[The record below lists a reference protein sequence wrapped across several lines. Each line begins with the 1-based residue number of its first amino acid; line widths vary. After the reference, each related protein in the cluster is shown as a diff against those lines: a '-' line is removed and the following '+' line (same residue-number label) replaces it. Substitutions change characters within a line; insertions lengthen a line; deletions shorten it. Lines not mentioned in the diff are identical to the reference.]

1 MKMPRGLS
9 EIDRLIEQGLSLYG
23 EGDLDGALVVWER
36 ALSID
41 PDNAQA
47 TSYVDYVKI
56 NYDLLTG
63 DGNTEHSGPF
73 AIDDD
78 PEYQIE
84 ILAGDEAEPGAPA
97 APLFMDAHD
106 EGWALGD
113 EGTGAPGARGPL
125 GAPGALGSGTLTIEA
140 DEPPGIEHPTF
151 ESGLTGESQSFED
164 ATREYQ
170 GGAGRPA
177 RRLYGDRL
185 SLSALVT
192 PGAGDAGDF
201 VPEVT
206 PAFGSASDL
215 QTPPGFGTEV
225 TEMRRRDLGFVQP
238 AEARRPAPGPP
249 ELKMTLRTPSS
260 QTNPPLT
267 RSPEPAPR
275 PPEAARPPAADPP
288 QGEIDRHRTPT
299 AEGDTTEDRAAVA
312 APRRD
317 TPSSRPAPSDSEGYA
332 SLELELTPPL
342 DAGALDLL
350 GRVATRQAAPTPELV
365 AESAADTADL
375 IMSLPTPRPA
385 STATRQMSARPR
397 PTEPRSPG
405 DRAASAELPT
415 EPAMPVPLAM
425 GTAPTQEISLSF
437 ALQLDRAPAGAP
449 VVAPAGA
456 PVAAPAA
463 AVAPPAAPVP
473 RAAQA
478 APLTQAPPAA
488 SPGAGPMTRGSPDK
502 PTLSRTPRPEDPL
515 ISAPTRDLGLR
526 ASARALSEEE
536 TTRELEVPKPRKP
549 RGSVNPELPV
559 MDPVDARSTELLE
572 LIDRNAPA
580 GESRE
585 DRTRR
590 RITALLEHAAAWT
603 SGTDLERAVTAV
615 DLALSEDPN
624 SALAQKLIHRNREAI
639 LNAFQAFLGDL
650 QRSPSL
656 ARPLHELSSAPI
668 SPRAAF
674 LLSRVDG
681 TLSLDEILDVSGMPR
696 LEAYRYLC
704 QLFLRGI
711 LR

>member
-1 MKMPRGLS
+1 MNMPRGLS
-9 EIDRLIEQGLSLYG
+9 EIDRLIEQGLGLYG

-47 TSYVDYVKI
+47 NSYVDYVKI
-56 NYDLLTG
+56 NYDLLTS

-73 AIDDD
+73 AIGDDD

-84 ILAGDEAEPGAPA
+84 ILPGDEVEPGAPA

-106 EGWALGD
+106 EGWAIGD
-113 EGTGAPGARGPL
+113 DGRGGL
-125 GAPGALGSGTLTIEA
+125 GALGAQAAGTRTIEA
-140 DEPPGIEHPTF
+140 DEPPGIAHPTF

-170 GGAGRPA
+170 GGNRPA

-185 SLSALVT
+185 SPSALVT
-192 PGAGDAGDF
+192 PGAIESGDF
-201 VPEVT
+201 VPELT

-238 AEARRPAPGPP
+238 ADERRATTGRPERRPAPGPP

-260 QTNPPLT
+260 RTTPPLT
-267 RSPEPAPR
+267 RPPEPPPQ
-275 PPEAARPPAADPP
+275 PPELRPGELDRHRAPTADGDPTDDRGAHRDAPAAPPPAAEP
-288 QGEIDRHRTPT
+288 
-299 AEGDTTEDRAAVA
+299 
-312 APRRD
+312 
-317 TPSSRPAPSDSEGYA
+317 EGYA
-332 SLELELTPPL
+332 SLELELTPPP
-342 DAGALDLL
+342 DASALDLL
-350 GRVATRQAAPTPELV
+350 GRVATRQAPPSPELV
-365 AESAADTADL
+365 AESAAETSDL
-375 IMSLPTPRPA
+375 IMSLPTPRPV
-385 STATRQMSARPR
+385 STATRQMPARSR
-397 PTEPRSPG
+397 PTEARPPG
-405 DRAASAELPT
+405 DRAGSAELPT

-437 ALQLDRAPAGAP
+437 ALQIDRAAA
-449 VVAPAGA
+449 
-456 PVAAPAA
+456 VAAPAA
-463 AVAPPAAPVP
+463 PPAPTPPAPAPAVTPPPAPPAAP
-473 RAAQA
+473 
-478 APLTQAPPAA
+478 APAEPPA
-488 SPGAGPMTRGSPDK
+488 SGAMTRELPDK
-502 PTLSRTPRPEDPL
+502 PTLPRMARPNDPL
-515 ISAPTRDLGLR
+515 VSAPTRDLGLR
-526 ASARALSEEE
+526 AAARPVSEEE
-536 TTRELEVPKPRKP
+536 TTRELEVQKPRKP
-549 RGSVNPELPV
+549 RGTANPELPV
-559 MDPVDARSTELLE
+559 MDPIDARSTELLE

-590 RITALLEHAAAWT
+590 RITALLERAAAWA

-650 QRSPSL
+650 QRTPSL

-704 QLFLRGI
+704 QLLLRGI